1 MRAPGQKATR
11 TQGLKWVGTHG
22 NAVPRP
28 CNFALQRS
36 RALKRAVFSGNERS
50 WAQKSAQELE
60 IQLYRIGRVFDVRR
74 VASSSRTVKAVW
86 KSYEALYNH
95 FAGKVTETQT
105 DSKDKAKFAG
115 MKKKLEN
122 PYFIQNLGLMYDALE
137 ELADLSMALQK
148 ADITLPVANK
158 LIARQIEIFKA
169 RRDTD
174 SEFYT
179 EACQAVESG
188 TFKGVLVQTSP
199 GQEKLINKGQFYQ
212 ALADSL
218 STRLLP
224 ESEKPLCRAAEVL
237 DVATVTTPVP
247 PEFGEA
253 QLRTICT
260 KFDLCFSE
268 AKNAYRDFKESAG
281 TVVTDSLKKV
291 LNLID
296 TIPVSTAECWRGFSR
311 MNLVCNS
318 LRSRL
323 SVNRMSSLM
332 FIGLSG
338 PPLALGNHYPLS
350 SLGWLSTNERRPSKT
365 KILEPENPKHLSLW
379 HAM

>member
-1 MRAPGQKATR
+1 M
-11 TQGLKWVGTHG
+11 
-22 NAVPRP
+22 
-28 CNFALQRS
+28 
-36 RALKRAVFSGNERS
+36 
-50 WAQKSAQELE
+50 
-60 IQLYRIGRVFDVRR
+60 I
-74 VASSSRTVKAVW
+74 
-86 KSYEALYNH
+86 
-95 FAGKVTETQT
+95 
-105 DSKDKAKFAG
+105 
-115 MKKKLEN
+115 
-122 PYFIQNLGLMYDALE
+122 DALE
-137 ELADLSMALQK
+137 ELADLSLALQK

-169 RRDTD
+169 RKDYD
-174 SEFYT
+174 FHT

-188 TFKGVLVQTSP
+188 TFKGVPVQTSP
-199 GQEKLINKGQFYQ
+199 GKEKLINKGQFCQ

-237 DVATVTTPVP
+237 DVATVATPVP

-268 AKNAYRDFKESAG
+268 AKNAYRNLKESAG

-296 TIPVSTAECWRGFSR
+296 TIPVRRAECERGFSR

-323 SVNRMSSLM
+323 SVKHMSSLM

-338 PPLALGNHYPLS
+338 PLLALWKPLPFVKS
-350 SLGWLSTNERRPSKT
+350 WLALNRREATCTYCPSKT
-365 KILEPENPKHLSLW
+365 KILASENPKHLSL
-379 HAM
+379 